1 MREEIFW
8 FSLGNFMVSRFCFQA
23 SLDLH
28 CLGVRCLGLD
38 SSMSDFI
45 VSRISSEH
53 ENNSKWKKTCLNS
66 ANDEAGPP
74 EFIVEMMLSGIDTSA
89 PVPPPNKRSL
99 FQLSSHRY

>member
-1 MREEIFW
+1 
-8 FSLGNFMVSRFCFQA
+8 MVSRFCFQA
-23 SLDLH
+23 SLDSH

-89 PVPPPNKRSL
+89 PVPPPQQKIIIPIIVT
-99 FQLSSHRY
+99 